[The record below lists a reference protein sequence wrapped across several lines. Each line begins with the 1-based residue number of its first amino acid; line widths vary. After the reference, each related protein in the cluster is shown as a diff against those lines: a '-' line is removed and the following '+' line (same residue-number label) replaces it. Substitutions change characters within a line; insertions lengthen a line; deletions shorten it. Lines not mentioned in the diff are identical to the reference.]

1 MELIIND
8 TMIQTALIVFGFIMT
23 VVTVR
28 YGYYYRKFK
37 LAITEGRIL
46 LEILEDIL
54 SDDKVTP
61 NELKTKL
68 LPAFNR
74 LRKLYG

>member
-1 MELIIND
+1 MEIVIND
-8 TMIQTALIVFGFIMT
+8 TMIQIALLVFGFIMT
-23 VVTVR
+23 AVTVR

-37 LAITEGRIL
+37 SAISEARIL
-46 LEILEDIL
+46 LEVLEDIL
-54 SDDKVTP
+54 SDDRVTP
-61 NELKTKL
+61 DELKTKL